1 MFIRAGSSPVT
12 RTKPNGGAMLPR
24 LVACPFALRN
34 MFKCPVTCT
43 AGRAGPKN
51 RGLTLLLFYF
61 LVLKKFEN
69 RCIIYTLIFYRRR
82 YKNFMKTFQPKLF
95 STFKNYSGS
104 KFANDLVAG
113 VIVAIIALPLSIA
126 LAIASGV
133 SPEQGLYTAIIAGF
147 VIAFLGGSRV
157 NISGPTAAFA
167 TIVAGVVAT
176 HGLSGLIIAT
186 ILAGILLI
194 LMGICRFG
202 SLIKYIPMT
211 ITTGFTAGIAI
222 TIVVGQIKDFL
233 GLTFAPGTHA
243 IETSEKMVAVAKSIG
258 TINWHAL
265 IVGLIG
271 MAILILW
278 PMFGKA
284 KWGMFS
290 KICSKIPASIIAVI
304 AGILLVQFTPLQVN
318 TIGTLY
324 PELSSGFPMPSLPSV
339 DFATVKAVLP
349 SAFTIAI
356 LAAIE
361 SLLSCVVSDGMIG
374 DRHNSNTE
382 LIAQGAGNI
391 CSGLFGGIPATG
403 AIARTAANVKNGGRS
418 PISGI
423 VHAVVLLLFLLVLMP
438 LAKMIPMPIIAA
450 ILFMVAYNMSEWR
463 HFVHIVRFSTLSDV
477 LVLVVTFILTV
488 VFDLVVAIAVGLVL
502 AAVLFMKRM
511 SDVTCVRRWS
521 DTQENEK
528 EKRIPE
534 GTVVYEING
543 PMFFADA
550 DKFLDFSVEENTKV
564 VILRMSAVPSID
576 ATAMKNLELLHTVC
590 QGRVTPVRP
599 RFRSLF

>member
-1 MFIRAGSSPVT
+1 M
-12 RTKPNGGAMLPR
+12 K
-24 LVACPFALRN
+24 
-34 MFKCPVTCT
+34 
-43 AGRAGPKN
+43 
-51 RGLTLLLFYF
+51 LFS
-61 LVLKKFEN
+61 
-69 RCIIYTLIFYRRR
+69 
-82 YKNFMKTFQPKLF
+82 PKLF
-95 STFKNYSGS
+95 SSFKGYTPAKLGS
-104 KFANDLVAG
+104 DLIAG

-133 SPEQGLYTAIIAGF
+133 SPQQGLYTAIVAGF

-176 HGLSGLIIAT
+176 HGTDGLILAT
-186 ILAGILLI
+186 VMAGILLI
-194 LMGICRFG
+194 LMGICHFG
-202 SLIKYIPMT
+202 TLIKYIPMT
-211 ITTGFTAGIAI
+211 ITTGFTAGIAV

-243 IETSEKMVAVAKSIG
+243 IETAEKMEAIVKSIS
-258 TINWHAL
+258 TVNLHAV
-265 IVGLIG
+265 IVGGVG

-278 PMFGKA
+278 PMLGKT
-284 KWGMFS
+284 KWGVLS
-290 KICSKIPASIIAVI
+290 TVLGKIPPSIVAVV
-304 AGILLVQFTPLQVN
+304 AGILLVEFTPLEVA
-318 TIGTLY
+318 TIGSLY
-324 PELSSGFPMPSLPSV
+324 PDLQAGFPTPALPNF

-418 PISGI
+418 PVSGM

-463 HFVHIVRFSTLSDV
+463 HFVHICRFSPKSDI
-477 LVLVVTFILTV
+477 LVLVVTFGLTV

-502 AAVLFMKRM
+502 AAVLFIKRM
-511 SDVTCVRRWS
+511 SDVTYVRRWE
-521 DTQENEK
+521 DRLEGDEK
-528 EKRIPE
+528 TRSIPE
-534 GTVVYEING
+534 GTVVYEIHG

-550 DKFLDFSVEENTKV
+550 EKFTDFTLDGDTRA
-564 VILRMSAVPSID
+564 VILRMSNVPSID
-576 ATAMKNLELLHTVC
+576 ATVMKNLEVLLTACESHGVTLILSHVNEQPMKVMKKAGFC
-590 QGRVTPVRP
+590 ERVGEVN
-599 RFRSLF
+599 FRRNIDDALVYAAELCRD